1 MDAPR
6 TPPAS
11 DLMLI
16 CESDTDCVASLQRV
30 AGRLGCDRVEVTSAG
45 ELDALLSIRHP
56 TLAVIA
62 VDGMDSDGLKL
73 LPILAQH
80 EARPATLLVGDQDER
95 VLAGV
100 QRMASTRGLHV
111 IGVRRRPLAEADIE
125 QLLLDHVIAPLPI
138 TRAELEQALT
148 EQEFL
153 LEYQPKV
160 SLQASDMQII
170 GVEALVRWRHPRRGM
185 LLPRHFLAAVEQH
198 ELLMALADYVITEA
212 VRQIGTWNNLGIRL
226 EIAVNL
232 SPRLVRDRAFPDR
245 LAALLREHDVPPSQV
260 TLDVTETAGAQD
272 RELIQDVFTRLRV
285 MGLGLSLDNFGTGLS
300 SLSELYRTPFSEIKV
315 DRLLLEDALHER
327 DAELVVR
334 AIVSLAHQLRLK
346 VCAEGVETAQALELI
361 RSAGFDSAQGRLF
374 SEPVN
379 TGRIETLLAEL
390 ARTQTAGTG
399 VWRTLQTR
407 RPARSSRTTTG
418 STVPAA

>member
-1 MDAPR
+1 
-6 TPPAS
+6 
-11 DLMLI
+11 MLI
-16 CESDTDCVASLQRV
+16 SESDADCVATLQRV
-30 AGRLGCDRVEVTSAG
+30 AGRLGCDRVEVASAG
-45 ELDALLSIRHP
+45 ELDSLLSIRHP

-62 VDGMDSDGLKL
+62 VDGIDSDGLKL
-73 LPILAQH
+73 LSMLAQH
-80 EARPATLLVGDQDER
+80 EARPATLLVGNQDER

-100 QRMASTRGLHV
+100 QRMAAARGLPV
-111 IGVRRRPLAEADIE
+111 IGVRQRPLAEGDVE

-138 TRAELEQALT
+138 TRAELEQALA

-160 SLQASDMQII
+160 SLGSSDMQII
-170 GVEALVRWRHPRRGM
+170 GVEALVRWRHPRRGT
-185 LLPRHFLAAVEQH
+185 LLPRHFLSAVEQH
-198 ELLMALADYVITEA
+198 GLLMALADFVITEA
-212 VRQIGTWNNLGIRL
+212 VRQIGAWNNLGIRL

-245 LAALLREHDVPPSQV
+245 LAALLREYDVPPAQV

-315 DRLLLEDALHER
+315 DRLLLEDALRER

-334 AIVSLAHQLRLK
+334 AVVGLAHQLRLK
-346 VCAEGVETAQALELI
+346 VCAEGVETAQALEFI
-361 RSAGFDSAQGRLF
+361 RSAGFDTAQGRLF
-374 SEPVN
+374 SEPVD
-379 TGRIETLLAEL
+379 TSRIEALLAKL
-390 ARTQTAGTG
+390 AHAQTAGTG
-399 VWRTLQTR
+399 VWRSLQSR
-407 RPARSSRTTTG
+407 RPARTAK
-418 STVPAA
+418 PAAAPTIPAA